1 MKCKSIKILLSFL
14 LCALLI
20 PVFPVSAFEDENLLS
35 TVSEPTKHYQVSE
48 YGAIMQKLTD
58 YKRSKTKGISSFNSQ
73 DDELLEIMKERKEYQ
88 DYIYKLKELSETEL
102 IDLNFDNNQIN
113 AIKNF
118 DGSDE
123 MATRASATISATLKL
138 TKFNYTASDNRT
150 HASATFSGSW
160 KGTPFFRQQDTIG
173 IGMIGSL
180 SRFVKKSSSN
190 AITHY
195 DGSVVR
201 NTYGEYKSSAGQ
213 TYKFGIGSDPAHV
226 FKKFTMTYTADA
238 DGKNTLM
245 DYGAAYAHFKGTI
258 PSVGLSIGVSGK
270 NANIGISFN
279 IDADGKDHGEIEW
292 KKILPRS
299 TYI

>member
-14 LCALLI
+14 LCALLL
-20 PVFPVSAFEDENLLS
+20 PVCPVSAFEDENLLS
-35 TVSEPTKHYQVSE
+35 TVSEPKKHYQVSE
-48 YGAIMQKLTD
+48 YGVIMQKLTD
-58 YKRSKTKGISSFNSQ
+58 YKRNKTKHISSLNSQ

-88 DYIYKLKELSETEL
+88 DYIYNLKELSESEL
-102 IDLNFDNNQIN
+102 LDLNFDNNQIN

-123 MATRASATISATLKL
+123 MAMRASATISATLKL

-150 HASATFSGSW
+150 HASATFSGNW
-160 KGTPFFRQQDTIG
+160 NGTPLYKRQDTIG

-195 DGSVVR
+195 DGSVVK
-201 NTYGEYKSSAGQ
+201 NTYGEYKSLAGQ
-213 TYKFGIGSDPAHV
+213 TYKFGIASDYAHV
-226 FKKFTMTYTADA
+226 FKKFTMTYTAYA

-245 DYGAAYAHFKGTI
+245 DYGAAYVHFKEEI

-270 NANIGISFN
+270 DSSIGISFS
-279 IDADGKDHGEIEW
+279 IDAGGNNKGEIEW